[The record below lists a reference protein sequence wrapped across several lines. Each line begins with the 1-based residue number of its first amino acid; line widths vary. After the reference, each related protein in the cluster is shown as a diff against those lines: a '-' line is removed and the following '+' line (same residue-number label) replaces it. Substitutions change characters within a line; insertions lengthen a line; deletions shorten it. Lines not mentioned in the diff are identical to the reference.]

1 MAKDMQVPFLG
12 RVPLDP
18 LLSRAAEEGRS
29 AFGSQGGSGKNS
41 TKGLG
46 KQFMPSLPAL
56 QAIIEQLMQLTEG
69 TDHQPSGSPSL
80 QNGQNGLSH

>member
-1 MAKDMQVPFLG
+1 MAINMEVPFLG

-18 LLSRAAEEGRS
+18 LLSQAAEEGRS
-29 AFGSQGGSGKNS
+29 AFGSRGGHGDNS
-41 TKGLG
+41 MKDLG

-69 TDHQPSGSPSL
+69 AEHQHSGPTD
-80 QNGQNGLSH
+80 GQSGLSH